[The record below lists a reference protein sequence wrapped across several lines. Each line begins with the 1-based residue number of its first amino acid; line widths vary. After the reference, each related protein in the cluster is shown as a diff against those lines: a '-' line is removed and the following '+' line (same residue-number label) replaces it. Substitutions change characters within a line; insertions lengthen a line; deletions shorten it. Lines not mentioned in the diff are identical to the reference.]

1 MAVYFYQ
8 SPSGDGWRNLAV
20 DRYFLEHLGAKDI
33 MLYFYI
39 NENAVIIGK
48 NQNAWKECNLEA
60 MERDGVQLVRRHTGG
75 GAVFHDRGNLNFSF
89 IMGEGNYDLQRQ
101 MGVVV
106 QTMAQF
112 GLRAELS
119 GRNDITIEGKKFS
132 GNAFGVSHGMRG
144 HHGTILVNADLSR
157 LSNYLNVSKKKIQS
171 KGITSVRARVCNLV
185 ELCPQ
190 ITVEQVQQ
198 ALKENFAREYGA
210 YQEYVF
216 DTAAE
221 EEISSLY
228 EEQASWEWRLG
239 KAPKFDYQLEER
251 LSFGEIQLLFG
262 LEQGRITELR
272 VYSDALE
279 TTVTQRIAQALLGGR
294 FVAEEMAG
302 NLAEAAAQQEDPMLQ
317 ELAEYM
323 RSIAL

>member
-20 DRYFLEHLGAKDI
+20 DRYFLEHLGAGDI

-60 MERDGVQLVRRHTGG
+60 MDRDGVQLVRRHTGG

-101 MGVVV
+101 MGVIV
-106 QTMAQF
+106 QTVAQF
-112 GLRAELS
+112 GLKAELS
-119 GRNDITIEGKKFS
+119 GRNDITIDGKKFS
-132 GNAFGVSHGMRG
+132 GNAFGVSRGMHG
-144 HHGTILVNADLSR
+144 HHGTILVNVDLSR
-157 LSNYLNVSKKKIQS
+157 LGNYLNVSQKKIQS
-171 KGITSVRARVCNLV
+171 KGVTSVRARVCNLA

-190 ITVEQVQQ
+190 ISVEQVQQ
-198 ALKENFAREYGA
+198 ALKDNFAREYGA

-216 DTAAE
+216 DAAAQ
-221 EEISSLY
+221 EEIRALY
-228 EEQASWEWRLG
+228 EEQSSWEWRLG

-251 LSFGEIQLLFG
+251 LSFGEIQLMFG
-262 LEQGRITELR
+262 LEQGKITELR
-272 VYSDALE
+272 VYSDALD
-279 TTVTQRIAQALLGGR
+279 TTVTQRIAEALLGGR
-294 FVAEEMAG
+294 FVADEMADH
-302 NLAEAAAQQEDPMLQ
+302 LAKAAGQQADPMLQ
-317 ELAEYM
+317 ELADYI
-323 RSIAL
+323 RSAAL

>member
-1 MAVYFYQ
+1 M
-8 SPSGDGWRNLAV
+8 
-20 DRYFLEHLGAKDI
+20 
-33 MLYFYI
+33 
-39 NENAVIIGK
+39 
-48 NQNAWKECNLEA
+48 
-60 MERDGVQLVRRHTGG
+60 
-75 GAVFHDRGNLNFSF
+75 
-89 IMGEGNYDLQRQ
+89 
-101 MGVVV
+101 
-106 QTMAQF
+106 
-112 GLRAELS
+112 
-119 GRNDITIEGKKFS
+119 
-132 GNAFGVSHGMRG
+132 
-144 HHGTILVNADLSR
+144 
-157 LSNYLNVSKKKIQS
+157 
-171 KGITSVRARVCNLV
+171 RARVCKLV

-272 VYSDALE
+272 VYSDALD